1 MDITFLGHS
10 ALLVAGG
17 ERRVIIDPF
26 LTGNPAAA
34 MPAADV
40 KVDAVILT
48 HAHGDHFGDAIGI
61 AKANDC
67 PIFAIVELAGYCES
81 KGVKTYGMNL
91 GGSYEANGVRLQ
103 FTPALHSSSIEENGT
118 RIYAGPPAGV
128 VLTMGGKT
136 LYHAGDTALFSD
148 LKLVGRR
155 VPIDVAAL
163 PIGDY
168 FTMGPEDALEAASWI
183 GAKHVIPIHYN
194 TFPPIRQDGE
204 AFVKRL
210 EENGIAGHAL
220 KPGETLAV

>member
-1 MDITFLGHS
+1 MNITFLGHS
-10 ALLVAGG
+10 AMLVAGG

-34 MPAADV
+34 MPAAEV

-48 HAHGDHFGDAIGI
+48 HAHGDHFGDAIDI

-67 PIFAIVELAGYCES
+67 PIFAIVELAGYCKS
-81 KGVKTYGMNL
+81 KGVKTHGMNL
-91 GGSYEANGVRLQ
+91 GGSFEENGIRVQ
-103 FTPALHSSSIEENGT
+103 FTPALHSSSIQENGT
-118 RIYAGPPAGV
+118 LIYAGTPAGV

-168 FTMGPEDALEAASWI
+168 FTMGPEDALDAASLI
-183 GAKHVIPIHYN
+183 GAKHVIPVHYN

-210 EENGIAGHAL
+210 EAIGIAGHAL
-220 KPGETLAV
+220 KPGETLTV